1 MVAAAANRCSF
12 WGGPA
17 QGGELL
23 ELLPPFGWVAV
34 CVLERKD
41 WEDWERRSRTSRR
54 RCSLSLS
61 LSLTL
66 ALTLSLTPTLSLT
79 LTLSLALSL
88 SLSPT
93 PTPTLSLSLSLTLG
107 DTSRGR
113 CSAGSN
119 GRASSTSRQ
128 PREWATTR

>member
-34 CVLERKD
+34 SVLERKD

-79 LTLSLALSL
+79 LTLSLAR
-88 SLSPT
+88 
-93 PTPTLSLSLSLTLG
+93 SLSLSLTLG